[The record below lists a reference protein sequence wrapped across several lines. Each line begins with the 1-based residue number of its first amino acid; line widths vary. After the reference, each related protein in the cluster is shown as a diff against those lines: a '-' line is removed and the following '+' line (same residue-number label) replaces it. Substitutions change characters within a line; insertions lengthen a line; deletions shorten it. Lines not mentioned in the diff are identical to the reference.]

1 MSTSSADLI
10 YALMAANVYG
20 AKDRAN
26 TTGSGV
32 IRHPQNTLPLPVSWS
47 PLGEPRTSV
56 DGFMAQ
62 AYQRGNDIVIAYAG
76 TTDETVYDW
85 ITGNAP
91 AASAKFLSPQVFNA
105 ARYYLDI
112 LKNNPASN
120 ITFTGH
126 SLGGGLASLMAVYF
140 DRPAVV
146 FDEAPFLKSADSV
159 TVVEQ
164 LRKSLQAVGY
174 SLPMALKGYLALDPT
189 GAFVASPA
197 RVLRDDQ
204 VRHHHV
210 VGEILSLP
218 IATVTN
224 LLAILTST
232 RSPSTALALWGIDK
246 VNDGIVRAYDTK
258 SQSILGWGFDGIT
271 QGDPVALHSITLLT
285 AILQS
290 SEFLSA
296 MQKYPELLPRLF
308 SGMFKN
314 SPKLEEAN
322 LIDLLVQ
329 RQQRDEGALDA
340 LVNDVSKIDR
350 QNGLTS
356 VGNINLG
363 DYRAN
368 VSSIVIDA
376 ILAGLYEQG
385 MDRRPDMSFVS
396 AFKPVL
402 KAVTGGLT
410 FDLSEFSS
418 SVRTLN
424 VALDEMVSFMLKD
437 DKGKVTYSS
446 DARWTLQTGQSA
458 LQASQTGDAKTDMM
472 LGYDQGD
479 NLNGGAGDDVL
490 MGLGGAD
497 TLLGGEGLDVLVG
510 GEGNDELNGGAWGDY
525 LYGGAGKDTYVFNGD
540 YGFDYIEDDK
550 DGQGEIKIDGQT
562 ITGSGAVKVSKN
574 TYVDKTTGW
583 QFYIGTFGTDETAAL
598 IINKV
603 DDRDKKITIRN
614 WKNTQMGITLD
625 ESSVPASPIGMTKLL
640 GDQTAPVSEPMKRL
654 ADGNYSNGIAAP
666 DFADVLNTS
675 LNNLGLTR
683 VESQRFDM
691 EGLGGNDAL
700 GGYRNDDRIDGGA
713 GNDLLVGA
721 GGQDTLIG
729 GTGNDVILAW
739 QTMNLGSIYS
749 TYSNPDPFLWAP
761 PADATVLARAPRWGI
776 YKDAVGQ
783 WQFSDY
789 SIYWRF
795 PNTDLKGDLIDGGT
809 GNDTIVGS
817 YFEDTIDAGADNDV
831 LTGWGGSDR
840 ISGGAGDD
848 EINGDTYYHLL
859 VNGGITLSFRAED
872 DYVPK
877 HGNDFIDG
885 GAGYDTIVGEGGSD
899 VIFGG
904 SGADELWGDAQDP
917 GGIYKMET
925 ALSEH
930 GNDYIDGGS
939 ENDYIEGGGRDD
951 YLLGGDGNDSIF
963 GDSDN
968 QGIPVSVH
976 GQDTLEGG
984 KGNDQLTGGG
994 DADLLRGGDDD
1005 DKLWGDD
1012 EQSEV
1017 PLSAHGRDTLDGG
1030 DGKDLLI
1037 GGGDSD
1043 LLIGGLGN
1051 DTLEGDGSTATVDAT
1066 GHGDDHL
1073 DGGEGNDQI
1082 RGGGKDDTLIG
1093 GEGDDVLWGDDSGQS
1108 VAPAAHG
1115 RDYLAGGNG
1124 YDKLYG
1130 GGDADELHGGAGFDV
1145 IYGDAIES
1153 EVDASAHGNDS
1164 LHGNDGN
1171 DTLIGGGKDDVLF
1184 GGSDN
1189 DSLWGDDV
1197 TANLGLAAHGADEL
1211 YGGDG
1216 NDQLTGGGKDDQ
1228 LYGGVGSDVLSGDDH
1243 VSNVAGSAHGADYLD
1258 GGSDNDYLYGD
1269 GGNDTLMGGSGNDYL
1284 AGEHQ
1289 LSSAIADQTSSL
1301 LGDDLL
1307 MGEDGN
1313 DVLMGG
1319 EGNDELDGGA
1329 DNDTLIGGAGADTYL
1344 FGIGSGQDTVYNE
1357 DSDAVGTNEDT
1368 ILLGTG
1374 ITPEGVTLTRSNDD
1388 LIISLNDSEDRLYV
1402 QDYFQADGTSTS
1414 GVENIKFTDGPTW
1427 DIAFVKSEVLTPRSG
1442 NDSLYGYDTPD
1453 AIIGL
1458 GGADELRGNAGNDTL
1473 EGGADN
1479 DSLYGGAG
1487 SDTYQFSRGDGQ
1499 DTIGSSADTSVGD
1512 IDTLWM
1518 KSGITPED
1526 MILNTAGTSL
1536 IVKIRGS
1543 TDQITIEDFL
1553 YQNNPNNSKSPLQQI
1568 KFTDG
1573 PTWNLS
1579 AILSKLYGGSA
1590 LADRLDGTSSGET
1603 INGQG
1608 GNDTLNGNEGDDT
1621 LNGGADSDTLDGGI
1635 GSDSLRGGTGADTYK
1650 FGEGSGQDRIN
1661 NEDADALGVN
1671 QDSIQ
1676 LGSGLT
1682 PNDVTLTRSG
1692 DDLIIRLNGSDDQL
1706 TVQSYFQADG
1716 ASSFTVENLR
1726 FDGDAVWNYATVKA
1740 NVGLLINGS
1749 NDGEPLTGGQGNDA
1763 LFGQGGNDTLDGGAK
1778 NDVLDGGLGNDSL
1791 RGGAGDDTYRFGKGD
1806 GQDVIAGNTEATPQ
1820 NDTLSFKVGV
1830 ALSDVRLSKS
1840 GTSLLVKIANSTDQ
1854 VTIEDFFYQDTP
1866 TNVRN
1871 AVKQLEFAN
1880 GIKWSLA
1887 NITTQIAAT
1896 ILQGN
1901 ANGNPLTAPNGNHI
1915 IYGGQGSDTL
1925 RASQGDDSL
1934 YGEEGTEF
1942 INAGGG
1948 NDYLDGGPDRDWLR
1962 GEEGDDTLDGGTGN
1976 DNLNG
1981 GSGNNTYL
1989 FGRGDG
1995 MDGIE
2000 PSYSSENG
2008 TVSTLLFKPG
2018 IAPSEVVLKS
2028 NGNFL
2033 YIDLVGTTTDN
2044 FTVSNF
2050 FYNGDPYSTQNPIQ
2064 QIKFANG
2071 TTWDI
2076 ATILSK
2082 LPPSTAGADAIY
2094 GSYQADSLKGLDGA
2108 DSLFGNG
2115 GNDTLEGG
2123 TGNDTIK
2130 GGEGS
2135 DTYVYGK
2142 GDGQDVIKSTTDATA
2157 GKADTLLFKA
2167 GTSAADIGLSTS
2179 GTSLI
2184 IKIAGSTDQITVED
2198 FLYQSSPTHTNN
2210 PLQQIQFTDGSNWS
2224 LTDISTLLAA
2234 TLVQGNTNTSPLNGS
2249 SGNDKLLGMNGNDT
2263 LVALAGSDFL
2273 FAGEGDDS
2281 LEGGEGDDW
2290 LYGEAGG
2297 DKLQG
2302 GSNNDHLIGGIGN
2315 DYLYG
2320 GLGNDTYL
2328 FKKGDGTDVI
2338 YDRDTV
2344 VGNSDV
2350 ISFADVKSSEL
2361 ISISRTSRN
2370 SLVVQY
2376 GASDSVEVTGFFL
2389 PTSSAAYQTEKI
2401 TFSDGVTWSLPD
2413 IIQKSVY
2420 SGTLG
2425 NDNMTSYTNGVNQID
2440 GGDGDDT
2447 LTGAGYADTLSGGLG
2462 RDSLIGGAGSDWLRG
2477 GTGTDILEGGVGND
2491 VLYGDAGADTYVYI
2505 KGDGYDVI
2513 YGQRTEDTLVMK
2525 GFASTDVTFSRRF
2538 SDIDIGY
2545 PSSGTTYSIVTLVRQ
2560 AFDGAHEFTGV
2571 NQIVFDDKTISAD
2584 EIRKL
2589 ALIGTSGNDSN
2600 LRGYVSNDSIEGR
2613 QGNDSLYG
2621 ESGSDTLN
2629 GGTGADRLEG
2639 GTSNDTYV
2647 FAAGD
2652 GTDVIYDNDAT
2663 AGNTDVI
2670 SFTNVKSTDIVSVV
2684 RNASNGLVLN
2694 HGAAD
2699 SITIDNYFTSSSYR
2713 VEHFKFSDGVTWTAA
2728 AVDAIMAN
2736 GLIKLPA
2743 EGSTW
2748 EGKNTADVVFG
2759 SSGIDSVSGLAG
2771 SDWLHGNSGN
2781 DILRGGEGADL
2792 LVGGLGSDALY
2803 GDAGTD
2809 TYVYNKG
2816 DGYDVIYGQRAEDTL
2831 IMKGFKS
2838 TDVTFNRQ
2846 FSDINIAQTSSGTS
2860 YNIVALVRQAF
2871 DSPHEF
2877 TGVSQIVF
2885 DDKTITADEVR
2896 KLALQGS
2903 SGNDTNLRGYVTDD
2917 IINGLDG
2924 NDSLFGEDGND
2935 KLYGGGGEDMLDG
2948 GTGNDY
2954 LGGGTGNDTYRFSRG
2969 GGQDNIV
2976 DIDATVGN
2984 TDILQFQS
2992 GIAHDQLWFSQS
3004 GSNLT
3009 ISVIGTTDSV
3019 MIAGGAGSA
3028 SLRIEQLTA
3037 GGKTLSHTQVANL
3050 VQAMASMTPP
3060 AMGQTT
3066 LTDAQRAQL
3075 APVLA
3080 ANWS

>member
-1 MSTSSADLI
+1 MKNIITYEEAISELKELTSSGKYELSD
-10 YALMAANVYG
+10 LMAL
-20 AKDRAN
+20 
-26 TTGSGV
+26 GS
-32 IRHPQNTLPLPVSWS
+32 RVS
-47 PLGEPRTSV
+47 
-56 DGFMAQ
+56 
-62 AYQRGNDIVIAYAG
+62 
-76 TTDETVYDW
+76 
-85 ITGNAP
+85 
-91 AASAKFLSPQVFNA
+91 
-105 ARYYLDI
+105 
-112 LKNNPASN
+112 
-120 ITFTGH
+120 
-126 SLGGGLASLMAVYF
+126 
-140 DRPAVV
+140 
-146 FDEAPFLKSADSV
+146 
-159 TVVEQ
+159 
-164 LRKSLQAVGY
+164 
-174 SLPMALKGYLALDPT
+174 
-189 GAFVASPA
+189 VA
-197 RVLRDDQ
+197 
-204 VRHHHV
+204 
-210 VGEILSLP
+210 
-218 IATVTN
+218 
-224 LLAILTST
+224 
-232 RSPSTALALWGIDK
+232 TAEG
-246 VNDGIVRAYDTK
+246 K
-258 SQSILGWGFDGIT
+258 SQG
-271 QGDPVALHSITLLT
+271 SITLLYSGKMGDVST
-285 AILQS
+285 TTIIGEIIKKGEDGNLRIIDKTQAGA
-290 SEFLSA
+290 FLSSDAFNKAFLRVTEEMSSDEIKAAKDFLYDPTVGPWAEASKRFASETVGEVRFLGPAAEIKRQFGATELPTLLEPGSKVTRIEGIAIAELRA
-296 MQKYPELLPRLF
+296 MGTETAFEAIKAK
-308 SGMFKN
+308 SGLSAGYSGLKATV
-314 SPKLEEAN
+314 STVIDEAGKEVKI
-322 LIDLLVQ
+322 LADL
-329 RQQRDEGALDA
+329 
-340 LVNDVSKIDR
+340 K
-350 QNGLTS
+350 
-356 VGNINLG
+356 LG
-363 DYRAN
+363 DYFD
-368 VSSIVIDA
+368 SSILDLGRYLETHPEAQQRFHEFWKKVLTTTESSNIKTLARSPGNKLGIIGALLVFGIAFSESVDA
-376 ILAGLYEQG
+376 AESGNTEKARQIMETWAIEAAGGSAGAAIGSAVVAIAVGAAALMGAAVSVPVATVLAI
-385 MDRRPDMSFVS
+385 
-396 AFKPVL
+396 
-402 KAVTGGLT
+402 
-410 FDLSEFSS
+410 
-418 SVRTLN
+418 
-424 VALDEMVSFMLKD
+424 
-437 DKGKVTYSS
+437 
-446 DARWTLQTGQSA
+446 
-458 LQASQTGDAKTDMM
+458 
-472 LGYDQGD
+472 
-479 NLNGGAGDDVL
+479 GAGII
-490 MGLGGAD
+490 GGIYGSEAATGAWATLRGNAD
-497 TLLGGEGLDVLVG
+497 
-510 GEGNDELNGGAWGDY
+510 NDELNFLEKLAARVTLTDYKLVFGTRNADNLAGSAQADYMFGGGADDVLQGNDGNDVLRGGVGKDNLRGNTGNDQLDGGDDNDT
-525 LYGGAGKDTYVFNGD
+525 LDGGAGSDTLSGGAGEDKYVFTGDFGNDVIVDSDAFGEIELDGQLVSAQNAKKISANTYSDKATGWTFFQSSAQANGTTTLV
-540 YGFDYIEDDK
+540 ITK
-550 DGQGEIKIDGQT
+550 DGKLNSS
-562 ITGSGAVKVSKN
+562 IT
-574 TYVDKTTGW
+574 
-583 QFYIGTFGTDETAAL
+583 L
-598 IINKV
+598 
-603 DDRDKKITIRN
+603 RN

-625 ESSVPASPIGMTKLL
+625 ESSVPAPQTGMTKLL
-640 GDQTAPVSEPMKRL
+640 GDQTAPGSEPMKRL
-654 ADGNYSNGIAAP
+654 ADGNYSNGVTAP

-729 GTGNDVILAW
+729 GTGNDVILTW
-739 QTMNLGSIYS
+739 QTMNLNSVYS
-749 TYSNPDPFLWAP
+749 PYSNPDTLLWSP
-761 PADATVLARAPRWGI
+761 PADSTVLTRAPRWGI
-776 YKDAVGQ
+776 YKDTSGQ

-795 PNTDLKGDLIDGGT
+795 PNTDLKGDLIDGGS

-840 ISGGAGDD
+840 ISGGAGND
-848 EINGDTYYHLL
+848 EINGDTYYHLV

-904 SGADELWGDAQDP
+904 SEADELWGDAQDP
-917 GGIYKMET
+917 GGVSLTET

-951 YLLGGDGNDSIF
+951 FLLGGDGNDSIF
-963 GDSDN
+963 GDSEN
-968 QGIPVSVH
+968 QDVPVSVH
-976 GQDTLEGG
+976 GQDTLEGD

-994 DADLLRGGDDD
+994 DADFLRGGADD
-1005 DKLWGDD
+1005 DKLWGDDD

-1017 PLSAHGRDTLDGG
+1017 PLSAHGKDTLDGG
-1030 DGKDLLI
+1030 DGKDTLI

-1043 LLIGGLGN
+1043 LLVGGQGN
-1051 DTLEGDGSTATVDAT
+1051 DTLEGDGSSATVDAT

-1073 DGGEGNDQI
+1073 DGGEGDDQI
-1082 RGGGKDDTLIG
+1082 KGNGKDDTLIG
-1093 GEGDDVLWGDDSGQS
+1093 GEGDDSMWGDDSGQS
-1108 VAPAAHG
+1108 VAPSAHG
-1115 RDYLAGGNG
+1115 RDYLSGGNG

-1130 GGDADELHGGAGFDV
+1130 GGEADELHGGADRDL

-1153 EVDASAHGNDS
+1153 EVAASAHGNDT
-1164 LHGNDGN
+1164 LYGDEGN

-1197 TANLGLAAHGADEL
+1197 AAQLGLAAHGDDEL

-1216 NDQLTGGGKDDQ
+1216 NDQLIGGGRDDR
-1228 LYGGVGSDVLSGDDH
+1228 LYGGAGSDVLSGDDNT
-1243 VSNVAGSAHGADYLD
+1243 SNVAASAHGADFLD
-1258 GGSDNDYLYGD
+1258 GGADNDYLYGD

-1289 LSSAIADQTSSL
+1289 LSSAIADQSSSL
-1301 LGDDLL
+1301 LGDDVL

-1329 DNDTLIGGAGADTYL
+1329 DNDKLIGGAGADTYL
-1344 FGIGSGQDTVYNE
+1344 FGIGSGQDTIYNE

-1368 ILLGTG
+1368 IVLGAGT
-1374 ITPEGVTLTRSNDD
+1374 TPEGVSLTRSDSD

-1402 QDYFQADGTSTS
+1402 QGYFQADGTSTS
-1414 GVENIKFTDGPTW
+1414 GVESIKFTDGPTW
-1427 DIAFVKSEVLTPRSG
+1427 DIAFVKSKVLVPRSG

-1453 AIIGL
+1453 AISGL
-1458 GGADELRGNAGNDTL
+1458 GGADKLHGNAGNDTL

-1479 DSLYGGAG
+1479 DSLYGDAG

-1499 DTIGSSADTSVGD
+1499 DTIGSSTDTRAGD

-1526 MILNTAGTSL
+1526 VILNTAGTSL

-1579 AILSKLYGGSA
+1579 AILSKLYGGSE
-1590 LADRLDGTSSGET
+1590 LVDRLDGTSSGEA

-1608 GNDTLNGNEGDDT
+1608 GNDTLNGNEGNDT
-1621 LNGGADSDTLDGGI
+1621 LNGGEDSDTLDGGI
-1635 GSDSLRGGTGADTYK
+1635 GDDSLHGGTGADTYR

-1661 NEDADALGVN
+1661 NEDADALGIN

-1740 NVGLLINGS
+1740 NVGLLINGT

-1763 LFGQGGNDTLDGGAK
+1763 LFGQGGNDTLDGGAR

-1791 RGGAGDDTYRFGKGD
+1791 RGGAGDNTYRFGRGD
-1806 GQDVIAGNTEATPQ
+1806 GQDIIAANTEATPQ
-1820 NDTLSFKVGV
+1820 NDTLSFKAGV

-1866 TNVRN
+1866 TNQRN
-1871 AVKQLEFAN
+1871 AVKQFEFAN

-1887 NITTQIAAT
+1887 NITTQMAAT

-1901 ANGNPLTAPNGNHI
+1901 GSGNPLTAPNGNHI

-1942 INAGGG
+1942 IDAGGG
-1948 NDYLDGGPDRDWLR
+1948 NDYLDGGPGRDWLR
-1962 GEEGDDTLDGGTGN
+1962 GDAGDDTLDGGTGN

-2000 PSYSSENG
+2000 PSYGFENG
-2008 TVSTLLFKPG
+2008 TISTLLFKPG
-2018 IAPSEVVLKS
+2018 IAPSDVVLRS
-2028 NGNFL
+2028 SGNFL
-2033 YIDLVGTTTDN
+2033 YIDLVDTAADN

-2082 LPPSTAGADAIY
+2082 LPPSTTGADAIY
-2094 GSYQADSLKGLDGA
+2094 GSHQADSLKGLDGA

-2115 GNDTLEGG
+2115 GNDTLDGG

-2167 GTSAADIGLSTS
+2167 GTSAADIGLSTL

-2184 IKIAGSTDQITVED
+2184 IKIAGSSDQITVED
-2198 FLYQSSPTHTNN
+2198 FLYQSSPAHTNN
-2210 PLQQIQFTDGSNWS
+2210 PLQQIQFADGSNWS
-2224 LTDISTLLAA
+2224 ITDISTLLAA

-2249 SGNDKLLGMNGNDT
+2249 SGNDKLIGMSGKGNDT
-2263 LVALAGSDFL
+2263 LIALAGSDFL

-2281 LEGGEGDDW
+2281 LDGGEGDDW

-2344 VGNSDV
+2344 TGNSDV

-2361 ISISRTSRN
+2361 ISISRTSKN

-2413 IIQKSVY
+2413 IFQKSVY

-2462 RDSLIGGAGSDWLRG
+2462 SDSLIGGAGGDWLSG
-2477 GTGTDILEGGVGND
+2477 GTGVDVLEGGVGND
-2491 VLYGDAGADTYVYI
+2491 VLC
-2505 KGDGYDVI
+2505 
-2513 YGQRTEDTLVMK
+2513 
-2525 GFASTDVTFSRRF
+2525 
-2538 SDIDIGY
+2538 
-2545 PSSGTTYSIVTLVRQ
+2545 
-2560 AFDGAHEFTGV
+2560 
-2571 NQIVFDDKTISAD
+2571 
-2584 EIRKL
+2584 
-2589 ALIGTSGNDSN
+2589 
-2600 LRGYVSNDSIEGR
+2600 
-2613 QGNDSLYG
+2613 
-2621 ESGSDTLN
+2621 
-2629 GGTGADRLEG
+2629 
-2639 GTSNDTYV
+2639 
-2647 FAAGD
+2647 
-2652 GTDVIYDNDAT
+2652 
-2663 AGNTDVI
+2663 
-2670 SFTNVKSTDIVSVV
+2670 
-2684 RNASNGLVLN
+2684 
-2694 HGAAD
+2694 
-2699 SITIDNYFTSSSYR
+2699 
-2713 VEHFKFSDGVTWTAA
+2713 
-2728 AVDAIMAN
+2728 
-2736 GLIKLPA
+2736 
-2743 EGSTW
+2743 
-2748 EGKNTADVVFG
+2748 
-2759 SSGIDSVSGLAG
+2759 
-2771 SDWLHGNSGN
+2771 
-2781 DILRGGEGADL
+2781 
-2792 LVGGLGSDALY
+2792 

-2809 TYVYNKG
+2809 TYTYNKG
-2816 DGYDVIYGQRAEDTL
+2816 DGYDVIYSQRIEDTL

-2838 TDVTFNRQ
+2838 TDVIFTRQ
-2846 FSDINIAQTSSGTS
+2846 FSDISIAQTSSGTS
-2860 YNIVALVRQAF
+2860 YNILTLVRQAF

-2896 KLALQGS
+2896 KLALQGTS
-2903 SGNDTNLRGYVTDD
+2903 GNETNLRGYATNDTIEGAQGNDSLYGESGGDTLNGGTGSDRLEGSTGNDTYVFAAGDGNDVIYDNDTTSGNTDVISFTNVKSTDIVSLDRNAANGLALRYGAADTITIDNYFTSNPNRVEQFTFSDGVTWSTAAIDAIIANGLVKLPSGGSTWTGQATADFVFGSVGVDSVNGLNGNDWLHGNAGNDNLRGGEGADYLVGGLGTDALYGDAGADTYVYAKGDGYDVIYGQRAEDTLVMKGFKSTDVTFNRTFSDINIAQTSSGTSYNILTLVRQAFDSPHEFTGVSQIVFDDKTITADEVRKLALQGTSGNDTNLRGYVTDD
-2917 IINGLDG
+2917 TIYGQDG
-2924 NDSLFGEDGND
+2924 NDSLFGESGSD
-2935 KLYGGGGEDMLDG
+2935 KLYGGAGLDLLDG

-2954 LGGGTGNDTYRFSRG
+2954 LGGGIGNDTYRFSRG
-2969 GGQDNIV
+2969 GGQDSIV

-2984 TDILQFQS
+2984 FDVLQFQP

-3004 GSNLT
+3004 GNNWK
-3009 ISVIGTTDSV
+3009 INVIGTSDQVT
-3019 MIAGGAGSA
+3019 IAGGAGGSNF
-3028 SLRIEQLTA
+3028 RIEQLTA

-3066 LTDAQRAQL
+3066 LTDAQRTQL